1 MNVLKSCSNTIAGLY
16 SLAVGVKQRILL
28 LLILLFSLNVNA
40 ASQLTSQNVI
50 DTSDYF
56 KVVLGLIFVIGLF
69 LISTFLFKRYGHGP
83 MTGRGQM
90 RIVDG
95 LHLGNRE
102 RLVLVDLKG
111 KQILLAITPGQI
123 KKLDTVEHATATESS
138 FAPLM
143 DEANASISTGGSQK
157 LEPGNA

>member
-1 MNVLKSCSNTIAGLY
+1 MVVGFKP
-16 SLAVGVKQRILL
+16 SLLTLL
-28 LLILLFSLNVNA
+28 LLSISMNINA
-40 ASQLTSQNVI
+40 AAQLTNPNVI

-56 KVVLGLIFVIGLF
+56 KVVLGLVFVIALF
-69 LISTFLFKRYGHGP
+69 LVSTFLFKRYGHGP

-102 RLVLVDLKG
+102 RLVLVELKG

-123 KKLDTVEHATATESS
+123 KKLDTVENASATETS

-143 DEANASISTGGSQK
+143 DEAEASLSTNDSHSM
-157 LEPGNA
+157 EPGNA

>member
-1 MNVLKSCSNTIAGLY
+1 MAGLKQ
-16 SLAVGVKQRILL
+16 SLLTLFL
-28 LLILLFSLNVNA
+28 LLISFKINA
-40 ASQLTSQNVI
+40 AAQLTNPNVI

-56 KVVLGLIFVIGLF
+56 KVVLGLVFVIALF

-102 RLVLVDLKG
+102 RLVLVELKG
-111 KQILLAITPGQI
+111 RQILLAITPGQI
-123 KKLDTVEHATATESS
+123 KKLDAVDSSSPTETS

-143 DEANASISTGGSQK
+143 DEAKASISTTDSQDM
-157 LEPGNA
+157 ESGNA

>member
-1 MNVLKSCSNTIAGLY
+1 MSRCKQ
-16 SLAVGVKQRILL
+16 SLLT
-28 LLILLFSLNVNA
+28 LFCLFNSINSNA
-40 ASQLTSQNVI
+40 AELATASVI

-56 KVVLGLIFVIGLF
+56 KVVLGLFFVIGLF
-69 LISTFLFKRYGHGP
+69 LASTFLFKRYGHGP
-83 MTGRGQM
+83 MTGRGQL
-90 RIVDG
+90 RIVDS

-102 RLVLVDLKG
+102 RLVLVELKS

-123 KKLDTVEHATATESS
+123 KKLDIVDNITETETS

-143 DEANASISTGGSQK
+143 DDAKASISINEAQD

>member
-1 MNVLKSCSNTIAGLY
+1 MNVLKNCNNINSSCQLMVR
-16 SLAVGVKQRILL
+16 LKQSFLTFP
-28 LLILLFSLNVNA
+28 LLFTSVNVNA
-40 ASQLTSQNVI
+40 ATQLTNQNVI

-56 KVVLGLIFVIGLF
+56 KVVLGLVFVIALF
-69 LISTFLFKRYGHGP
+69 LVSTFLFKRYGHGP

-102 RLVLVDLKG
+102 RLVLVELKD

-123 KKLDTVEHATATESS
+123 KKLDTVGNTASTETS

-143 DEANASISTGGSQK
+143 DAAKTSISTHDSQNV
-157 LEPGNA
+157 ETGNA

>member
-1 MNVLKSCSNTIAGLY
+1 MVRLKQSLLTMFLLSASMNI
-16 SLAVGVKQRILL
+16 
-28 LLILLFSLNVNA
+28 NA
-40 ASQLTSQNVI
+40 ATHLINENVI

-56 KVVLGLIFVIGLF
+56 KVVLGLVFVIALF
-69 LISTFLFKRYGHGP
+69 LVSTFLFKRYGHGP

-102 RLVLVDLKG
+102 RLVLVELKG

-123 KKLDTVEHATATESS
+123 KKLDAVDNGTSTEAS
-138 FAPLM
+138 FGPLM
-143 DEANASISTGGSQK
+143 DAAKTNISTDDSTSM
-157 LEPGNA
+157 ESGNA

>member
-1 MNVLKSCSNTIAGLY
+1 MAGFKQ
-16 SLAVGVKQRILL
+16 SLLTLFV
-28 LLILLFSLNVNA
+28 LLISMNINA
-40 ASQLTSQNVI
+40 AEQLTTNVI

-56 KVVLGLIFVIGLF
+56 KVVLGLIFVIALF
-69 LISTFLFKRYGHGP
+69 LASTFLFKRYGNGP
-83 MTGRGQM
+83 MTGRGQL

-102 RLVLVDLKG
+102 RLVLVELKG

-123 KKLDTVEHATATESS
+123 KKLDTVEKSSPAVTS

-143 DEANASISTGGSQK
+143 DDAKASISNN
-157 LEPGNA
+157 EPLNMESGNA

>member
-1 MNVLKSCSNTIAGLY
+1 MNI
-16 SLAVGVKQRILL
+16 
-28 LLILLFSLNVNA
+28 NA
-40 ASQLTSQNVI
+40 AAQLTNPNVI

-56 KVVLGLIFVIGLF
+56 KVVLGLVFVIALF
-69 LISTFLFKRYGHGP
+69 LISTFLFKRYGNGP

-102 RLVLVDLKG
+102 RLVLVELKG

-123 KKLDTVEHATATESS
+123 KKLGTVENASATETS

-143 DEANASISTGGSQK
+143 DEAKASLSTNDSHK
-157 LEPGNA
+157 MESGNA